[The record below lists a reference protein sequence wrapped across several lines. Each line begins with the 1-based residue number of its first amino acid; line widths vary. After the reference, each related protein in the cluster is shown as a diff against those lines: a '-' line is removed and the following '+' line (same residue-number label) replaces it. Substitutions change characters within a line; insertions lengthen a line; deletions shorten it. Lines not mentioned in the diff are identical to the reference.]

1 MDVAEL
7 IAAFEKARDAG
18 DAAAMAHIALALP
31 TVQRF
36 GVYPGQIPA
45 LLHEAYDAAVVGDRR
60 ARLAAALARS
70 WVYGGDA
77 ARASRFAD
85 EALQLAAGLGSED
98 VLADALDASLLA
110 HWGPDDFGER
120 ISLAARLDELAG
132 HLPDWSARL
141 SAHLWRL
148 TTAWECLD
156 VVAVHRQLRALDVV
170 ASESGSR
177 RAAFFAASRRA
188 MYALAVD
195 DLDVADG
202 LIAQTARVGAELGEP
217 DLEAVLHEL
226 RSARALAAGDTAT
239 MAEEA
244 AAHEEFGTAEG
255 IASISAV
262 SAVLWL
268 EAGDKQRA
276 EQLAVQLLGGGVA
289 SVARDVDFLLTVSCA
304 TWVAAAVG
312 LDGVLQDCA
321 AALAPYAGR
330 AVLNAGAVS
339 FHGVVDDY
347 LYRARRALGDERT
360 ETSRRAAAMS
370 YQRIG
375 ARWWKRSLGAAPSAA
390 RPAATRVMHLQQET
404 DGRWTVGEPG
414 HTFAL
419 PDRKGLHYLRYLVER
434 PRAIVDS
441 LALSDAAAGHAGFTV
456 KEADI
461 GETVD
466 AAALDAYRRR
476 VAELGALLDRADAT
490 GDQTRAIKFT
500 AERDALLHEIR
511 AAAGLGGRQ
520 RRTGGSAERARIA
533 VRKAITTALAQI
545 ESHDAGLARLL
556 RDNVRTGTSCVYDPN
571 PAQPVTWMTT
581 AN

>member
-1 MDVAEL
+1 MDVADL
-7 IAAFEKARDAG
+7 IAAFDEARDAG
-18 DAAAMAHIALALP
+18 DAAAMERAALEFP

-36 GVYPGQIPA
+36 GVYPGRLPA
-45 LLHEAYDAAVVGDRR
+45 MLHEAYVAASAADSR

-77 ARASRFAD
+77 ARAIRFAD
-85 EALQLAAGLGSED
+85 ESLQLARELGRED

-120 ISLAARLDELAG
+120 VSLAARLDELAG

-170 ASESGSR
+170 ASESGSL

-195 DLDVADG
+195 DLDLADG
-202 LIAQTARVGAELGEP
+202 LMAQTASVGAQLGEP

-226 RSARALAAGDTAT
+226 RAARALAAGDAVTLADE
-239 MAEEA
+239 AE
-244 AAHEEFGTAEG
+244 AHEAFGTAEG

-262 SAVLWL
+262 GAVLWL
-268 EAGDKQRA
+268 EAGHTERA

-289 SVARDVDFLLTVSCA
+289 LIARDVDFLLTVSCA
-304 TWVAAAVG
+304 TWVAAAAG
-312 LDGVLQDCA
+312 LDSVLRDCA
-321 AALAPYAGR
+321 TALAPYAGR
-330 AVLNAGAVS
+330 AVINAGAVS

-347 LYRARRALGDERT
+347 LFRAWSTLGDGRADGP
-360 ETSRRAAAMS
+360 RRAAVTS
-370 YQRIG
+370 YQRVG
-375 ARWWKRSLGAAPSAA
+375 ARWWQRNLVATSPTKRPM
-390 RPAATRVMHLQQET
+390 ATRFVHLQQEA
-404 DGRWTVGEPG
+404 DGRWTVGEPDQ
-414 HTFAL
+414 TFTL

-434 PRAIVDS
+434 PLVEVDA
-441 LALSDAAAGHAGFTV
+441 LALSDAASGHAGRTV
-456 KEADI
+456 KEANT

-476 VAELGALLDRADAT
+476 VAELGALLDRADAS
-490 GDQTRAIKFT
+490 GDQLLAIRLT

-511 AAAGLGGRQ
+511 AATGLGGRP
-520 RRTGGSAERARIA
+520 RRAGGSAERARIA
-533 VRKAITTALAQI
+533 VQKAITTALAQI
-545 ESHDAGLARLL
+545 ELHDAHLARML
-556 RDNVRTGTSCVYDPN
+556 RDNLRTGASCVYDPS
-571 PAQPVTWMTT
+571 PAQPVTWVT
-581 AN
+581 ATN